1 MARIATAPDSPAG
14 LGERAFYAFTLALAA
29 GPLDRL
35 VYEHQ
40 LPSVARAAAW
50 GMVYLGFALLLQ
62 RRPRSM
68 LAAYRRVWPLLLMP
82 AYALASVIWSVR
94 PAQSA
99 VGALELAAAIVFG
112 AALGCRVDERRLLA
126 LVVAVLG
133 ILAVADMAATLFS
146 PEGLDINGEAVGIFS
161 HKNANGGMMATTA
174 LAATAVVVFGGG
186 RLVALP
192 VAAIAVVALGMSG
205 SRTSWVA
212 AIAGL
217 LTILAMLAR
226 RLRPPA
232 RPVALLLGVAG
243 LCALGLGVLGSGV
256 DVVRLFFAATGKDT
270 TLTGR
275 TDLWYLAW
283 GFIHGAPVLGH
294 GFDAF
299 WTNDPTSDAAF
310 VNEVVQD
317 HLKSFHNG
325 LLEAAVDLG
334 WVGTGLQLALMAAF
348 LGPVARLARRGDP
361 AAAAFA
367 AALLVQVAFTNLS
380 EVALFVRHGFDLLL
394 LSALWSRAQVP
405 APRPAGRRRKPPAPP
420 GCGEAGGPEAG
431 DGWGTVR
438 PLPALPGSDQ
448 GQPQ

>member
-1 MARIATAPDSPAG
+1 MAPIASPSHSPPR

-35 VYEHQ
+35 VYEHH
-40 LPSVARAAAW
+40 LPSAARAAAW
-50 GMVYLGFALLLQ
+50 GVVYLGFALLLQ
-62 RRPRSM
+62 RQPRAM
-68 LAAYRRVWPLLLMP
+68 LAAFARVWPLLLMP
-82 AYALASVIWSVR
+82 AYALLSVAWSVR
-94 PAQSA
+94 PGQSA
-99 VGALELAAAIVFG
+99 VGALELAAAVLFG
-112 AALGCRVDERRLLA
+112 AVLGQRLDERRLLA
-126 LVVAVLG
+126 LVVGVLG
-133 ILAVADMAATLFS
+133 VLAAADMAAILFS
-146 PEGLDINGEAVGIFS
+146 PDGLDLNGEAVGIFS

-174 LAATAVVVFGGG
+174 LAAAAVVVFGGR

-192 VAAIAVVALGMSG
+192 VAAVAVVALGMSG

-212 AIAGL
+212 AAAGL

-226 RLRPPA
+226 RLSPPA
-232 RPVALLLGVAG
+232 RPAALLLGLAG
-243 LCALGLGVLGSGV
+243 LCAAGLAVLGSGV
-256 DVVRLFFAATGKDT
+256 DVVRLFFAATGKDS

-275 TDLWYLAW
+275 TDLWDMAW
-283 GFIHGAPVLGH
+283 GYIGGAPVLGH

-299 WTNDPTSDAAF
+299 WTSDPTSDAAF
-310 VNEVVQD
+310 VNDVVQD

-405 APRPAGRRRKPPAPP
+405 APRPAGRRRNPPAPP